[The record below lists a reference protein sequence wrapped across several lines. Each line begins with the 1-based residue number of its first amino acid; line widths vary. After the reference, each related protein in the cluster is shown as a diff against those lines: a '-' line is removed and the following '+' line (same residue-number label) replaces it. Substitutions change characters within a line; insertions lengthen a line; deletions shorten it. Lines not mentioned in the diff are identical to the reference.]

1 MSSVSS
7 VVEITRTRSWRNVDA
22 VTYGPLYFLADFNIE
37 TLARLV
43 GNSVLPGTETRMAPP
58 APVMVQLA
66 SGSPGPEWSAVVWSQ
81 PDSSIASFRRAV
93 TYEEPDADRAIEETR
108 EYAASI
114 GRFARGTRATFV
126 PTWVLPP
133 WHRGYGP
140 LDFRPGLGIA
150 HLLARMNLALS
161 DALRDEPNVFVL
173 DAARWIASV
182 GPRAWSDKLW
192 FATKS
197 PFTAA
202 VFEQAAS
209 DLAAAIAGLN
219 GGARRLVI
227 LDLDDVLW
235 GGIVGEVGW
244 QGLNLGGHDPAGE
257 AFADFQRALKGLTRR
272 GIQLAI
278 ASRNDEAVALE
289 AIDRHPEMALRRADF
304 AGWKINWTDKA
315 QNVVDLLAEI
325 GLGAE
330 SAVFIDDSASERA
343 RVGSAVP
350 GVLVPDWPGDP
361 SKYREALA
369 SLRCFDVPF
378 ITREDRARS
387 GMYAAERT
395 RRTSLSAAGD
405 LQAWLESLD
414 VVVTVESLTSA
425 TLDRATQLFNKTN
438 QMNLSTRRL
447 ANTELMAWAA
457 ADDHLVLTF
466 RVADRFGDSG
476 LTGLVGLE
484 FEGPRARLVDFVLS
498 CRVMGRNVEETLLHV
513 AAAHARVRGAA
524 ELVAEFR
531 PTSRN
536 APCLEFFR
544 RSGFRAESD
553 GRFVWGLST
562 RYERPP
568 WVTVRDHSDVTR
580 AGNPA

>member
-1 MSSVSS
+1 
-7 VVEITRTRSWRNVDA
+7 

-43 GNSVLPGTETRMAPP
+43 GNSVLPGTETRMAPA

-81 PDSSIASFRRAV
+81 PDSSIASFRGAV
-93 TYEEPDADRAIEETR
+93 TCEETDADRAIEETR
-108 EYAASI
+108 EYAAAI

-161 DALRDEPNVFVL
+161 DALGDEPNVFVL

-197 PFTAA
+197 PFTAV

-219 GGARRLVI
+219 GSTRRLVI

-330 SAVFIDDSASERA
+330 SAVFIDDTASERA

-350 GVLVPDWPGDP
+350 GVFVPEWPGDP

-378 ITREDRARS
+378 ITREDRART

-395 RRTSLSAAGD
+395 RRTSLSAAGG
-405 LQAWLESLD
+405 LGAWLESLD
-414 VVVTVESLTSA
+414 VVVTVESLTRA

-438 QMNLSTRRL
+438 QMNLATRRL

-457 ADDHLVLTF
+457 ADDHSVLTF

-476 LTGLVGLE
+476 LTGLVGLA

-498 CRVMGRNVEETLLHV
+498 CRVMGRSVEETLLHV
-513 AAAHARVRGAA
+513 AAAHARARGAA

-553 GRFVWGLST
+553 GRFVWSVSDH
-562 RYERPP
+562 YERPQ
-568 WVTVRDHSDVTR
+568 WVTLRDHADVTR
-580 AGNPA
+580 TGTSA